1 MLVLPA
7 HMAKVCE
14 ITGKKS
20 QVGGRYSNRTR
31 ATQFNPCGKV
41 RRQPN
46 LQKKRIFVP
55 EIGKT
60 ILVNVSAKAL
70 RTIAKNGAYQT
81 LKKAQLI

>member
-1 MLVLPA
+1 
-7 HMAKVCE
+7 MAKVCE

-55 EIGKT
+55 EINKT
-60 ILVNVSAKAL
+60 VVVNVSTKAL
-70 RTIAKNGAYQT
+70 RTIAKNGAYKT
-81 LKKAQLI
+81 LKAANLI